1 MSDSNK
7 SDDVAEDFD
16 YPESGPAVSTNE
28 SGVSKIICQ
37 ICGLT
42 FSSYSEYEVYF
53 SSSHTDDW
61 RCYHQRSNDLNS
73 REER

>member
-16 YPESGPAVSTNE
+16 YSESGPAVSTNE

-42 FSSYSEYEVYF
+42 FSSYSEYELHF
-53 SSSHTDDW
+53 SSSHTDD
-61 RCYHQRSNDLNS
+61 
-73 REER
+73 